1 MKDRQFLEFM
11 NMLEAQRLTMRQQV
25 TDEPI
30 IVFDSTGPSGR
41 DMETPTAPGRIPR
54 ADQIAFDV
62 LQFAQERNAG
72 E

>member
-11 NMLEAQRLTMRQQV
+11 NMLEALRLTMRQQV
-25 TDEPI
+25 TSEPI
-30 IVFDSTGPSGR
+30 IVFDSDRSGAIFEEPS
-41 DMETPTAPGRIPR
+41 APGKIPQ
-54 ADQIAFDV
+54 ADQMAFDV

>member
-11 NMLEAQRLTMRQQV
+11 NMLETLRLTMRQQV

-30 IVFDSTGPSGR
+30 IVFDSDDPPGR
-41 DMETPTAPGRIPR
+41 DMETPTAPQHVAI

-62 LQFAQERNAG
+62 LQFAQDRNAG

>member
-11 NMLEAQRLTMRQQV
+11 NMLEALRLTMRQQV
-25 TDEPI
+25 TDEPV
-30 IVFDSTGPSGR
+30 IVFDPDGLSTG
-41 DMETPTAPGRIPR
+41 EEPTAPGRIPR
-54 ADQIAFDV
+54 ADQMAFDV

>member
-11 NMLEAQRLTMRQQV
+11 NMLEALRLTMRQQV

-30 IVFDSTGPSGR
+30 IVLNP
-41 DMETPTAPGRIPR
+41 DMGGMAMEEPTAPGRIPR
-54 ADQIAFDV
+54 ADQMAFDV
-62 LQFAQERNAG
+62 IRFAQERNAG